1 VASGRRGSALA
12 DHAIGRSRGGLTTK
26 THALV
31 DGGGLPLVTALIPG
45 QAGNSTAL
53 RQLLAVE
60 RALNHLK
67 NWCGLATR
75 YDKHALIYRGGIV
88 LASILLWPS

>member
-1 VASGRRGSALA
+1 
-12 DHAIGRSRGGLTTK
+12 
-26 THALV
+26 
-31 DGGGLPLVTALIPG
+31 
-45 QAGNSTAL
+45 
-53 RQLLAVE
+53 LLAVE